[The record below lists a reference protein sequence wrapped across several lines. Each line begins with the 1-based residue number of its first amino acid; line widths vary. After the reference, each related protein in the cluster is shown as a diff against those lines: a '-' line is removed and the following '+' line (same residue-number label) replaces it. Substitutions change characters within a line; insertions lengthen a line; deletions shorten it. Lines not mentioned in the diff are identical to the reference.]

1 MEASPSDQEA
11 LLDEAI
17 KLAARL
23 GRSAELVKLIELKL
37 NSRKETQEDEATEA
51 LLELLVE

>member
-1 MEASPSDQEA
+1 MTSSREA
-11 LLDEAI
+11 LLDDAI

-37 NSRKETQEDEATEA
+37 NSRKETQEDKATEA